1 MKKFR
6 FSLERVL
13 RVRNIQQS
21 LRLAEQKRAEKAFG
35 AQQQRLAM
43 FTGER
48 DVQSEAMVDSLSRPN
63 RVADRMT
70 GWRYLQRIERI
81 VGFQSSVV
89 REHEHHMSEA
99 KRRFLL
105 ARQDRMGLEKLGE
118 RQRDTW
124 FKEILR
130 EEQSFS
136 DDISQSRPK
145 SK

>member
-70 GWRYLQRIERI
+70 DWRYLQRIERI

>member
-6 FSLERVL
+6 FGLERVL
-13 RVRNIQQS
+13 RVRNIQQL

-48 DVQSEAMVDSLSRPN
+48 DIQSEAMVDSLSRPN
-63 RVADRMT
+63 RIADRMT
-70 GWRYLQRIERI
+70 DWRYLQRIERI

-89 REHEHHMSEA
+89 REHDHHMSEA
-99 KRRFLL
+99 RRRFLL
-105 ARQDRMGLEKLGE
+105 ARRDRLGLEKLGE
-118 RQRDTW
+118 RKREAW

-145 SK
+145 NK

>member
-63 RVADRMT
+63 RIADRMT
-70 GWRYLQRIERI
+70 DWRYLQRIERI

>member
-70 GWRYLQRIERI
+70 DWRYLQRIERI

-118 RQRDTW
+118 RQRYAW